1 MRTLQISL
9 TGLAI
14 ACVVMSAAFISR
26 KNLNDAV
33 TSSSASHARDNIH
46 PSWHETRWPFLMD
59 QWGLGRAF
67 NCTARDCGTEINVY
81 VRAKIGFCNCTTGVA
96 DDEEI
101 DRIGDVELISA
112 RYAGD
117 APGNDVA
124 VADMKGRSRRYRITG
139 TNAGQVLGGQVL
151 GGQVL
156 GGQVLVVAFSR
167 KCDVMV
173 ATAVAGSGHTAPPEA
188 LVLQF
193 LNGDVIT
200 GWATRDLG
208 A

>member
-1 MRTLQISL
+1 MKTLQISL
-9 TGLAI
+9 TGAVI
-14 ACVVMSAAFISR
+14 ACALIVAIFTGG
-26 KNLNDAV
+26 KNLGNAV
-33 TSSSASHARDNIH
+33 TSSSPTNANTIH
-46 PSWHETRWPFLMD
+46 PSWHEARWPFLMD

-67 NCTARDCGTEINVY
+67 RCEARDCGTEINIY

-112 RYAGD
+112 GYASE
-117 APGNDVA
+117 APGA
-124 VADMKGRSRRYRITG
+124 PILVADMKGRSRLYRVTSG
-139 TNAGQVLGGQVL
+139 NKGKVLA
-151 GGQVL
+151 
-156 GGQVLVVAFSR
+156 VAFSR

-173 ATAVAGSGHTAPPEA
+173 ATAVTGSGRTPPED

-193 LNGDVIT
+193 LNGEIIT
-200 GWATRDLG
+200 GWAARDLG

>member
-9 TGLAI
+9 TGMAI
-14 ACVVMSAAFISR
+14 ACVVIFAAFISG
-26 KNLNDAV
+26 KNPGDAV
-33 TSSSASHARDNIH
+33 SSSSASRAEDSIR

-67 NCTARDCGTEINVY
+67 HCAARDCGLDVDVY

-112 RYAGD
+112 QYAGD
-117 APGNDVA
+117 APGNSVA
-124 VADMKGRSRRYRITG
+124 VADMKGRSRLYRVTG
-139 TNAGQVLGGQVL
+139 KGQA
-151 GGQVL
+151 
-156 GGQVLVVAFSR
+156 LVVAFSR

-173 ATAVAGSGHTAPPEA
+173 ATAVAGSGRKAPPEA

-193 LNGDVIT
+193 LNGDIIT
-200 GWATRDLG
+200 GWAIRDLG

>member
-9 TGLAI
+9 TGLAMTYI
-14 ACVVMSAAFISR
+14 VIFTVFISG
-26 KNLNDAV
+26 KNPGEAV
-33 TSSSASHARDNIH
+33 TSSSASHAEDSIR
-46 PSWHETRWPFLMD
+46 PAWHETRWPFLMD

-67 NCTARDCGTEINVY
+67 RCAARDCGINIDVY

-112 RYAGD
+112 QYASD
-117 APGNDVA
+117 APGNSVA
-124 VADMKGRSRRYRITG
+124 VADMKGRSRLYRL
-139 TNAGQVLGGQVL
+139 AGRGQA
-151 GGQVL
+151 
-156 GGQVLVVAFSR
+156 LVVAFSR

-173 ATAVAGSGHTAPPEA
+173 ATAVASTGRKAPPEA

-200 GWATRDLG
+200 GWAIRDLG

>member
-14 ACVVMSAAFISR
+14 TCVVIFAAFIIG
-26 KNLNDAV
+26 KNPGDAV
-33 TSSSASHARDNIH
+33 TSSSASHAEDSIH
-46 PSWHETRWPFLMD
+46 PTWHETRWPFLMD

-67 NCTARDCGTEINVY
+67 HCAARDCGIDVDVY

-112 RYAGD
+112 QYTGD
-117 APGNDVA
+117 APGNNVA
-124 VADMKGRSRRYRITG
+124 VADMKGRSRLYRITG
-139 TNAGQVLGGQVL
+139 KGQA
-151 GGQVL
+151 
-156 GGQVLVVAFSR
+156 LVVAFSR

-173 ATAVAGSGHTAPPEA
+173 ATAVAGSGRKAPPEA

-200 GWATRDLG
+200 GWAIRDLG

>member
-9 TGLAI
+9 TGVAI
-14 ACVVMSAAFISR
+14 AGVVISVFFIGG
-26 KNLNDAV
+26 KNPSDAV
-33 TSSSASHARDNIH
+33 TSSSASHAGDSIR

-67 NCTARDCGTEINVY
+67 NCAARDCGTEINVY

-112 RYAGD
+112 QYTGD
-117 APGNDVA
+117 APGTVVT
-124 VADMKGRSRRYRITG
+124 VADMKGRSRIYRVTDG
-139 TNAGQVLGGQVL
+139 DKLKVLA
-151 GGQVL
+151 
-156 GGQVLVVAFSR
+156 VAFSR

-173 ATAVAGSGHTAPPEA
+173 ATAVTGSGKEPPEE

-193 LNGDVIT
+193 LNGEVIT
-200 GWATRDLG
+200 GWAIRDLG

>member
-9 TGLAI
+9 TAAAI
-14 ACVVMSAAFISR
+14 AGVVIFAIFIGG
-26 KNLNDAV
+26 KNSGDAV
-33 TSSSASHARDNIH
+33 TSSSASHAGASIR
-46 PSWHETRWPFLMD
+46 PSWHEARWPFLMD

-67 NCTARDCGTEINVY
+67 RCTARDCGSEINVY

-101 DRIGDVELISA
+101 DRISDVELISA
-112 RYAGD
+112 QYAGD
-117 APGNDVA
+117 TPGNTVS
-124 VADMKGRSRRYRITG
+124 VADMKGRSRVYHMTG
-139 TNAGQVLGGQVL
+139 TKSGTVLS
-151 GGQVL
+151 
-156 GGQVLVVAFSR
+156 VAFSR

-173 ATAVAGSGHTAPPEA
+173 ATAVTGSGTPPPEE

-193 LNGDVIT
+193 LNGDIIT